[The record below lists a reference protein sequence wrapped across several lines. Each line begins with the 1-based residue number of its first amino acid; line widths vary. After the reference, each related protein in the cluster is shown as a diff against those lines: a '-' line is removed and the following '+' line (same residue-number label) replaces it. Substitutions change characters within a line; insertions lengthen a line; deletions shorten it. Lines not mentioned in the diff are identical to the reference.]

1 MRWIGR
7 VGVVGMCSA
16 GLVVASVGWASEGS
30 SFRVGDDQVVERES
44 DESDDADVLA
54 GPRATEAGTPGG
66 MGVFAPSMDGRTM
79 GSAGDRRTER
89 WMERA
94 MRGLMRNP
102 PSPELAL
109 TDEQREAIGA
119 ATKAHEE
126 RVNVYRR
133 EHREELQRLR
143 EAAGIESNSDL
154 RPQNR
159 DQIETTPAMD
169 AARQRMRE
177 INRGTPN
184 QDQLR
189 GEVWAVLTEP
199 QREHIN
205 GAIERMH
212 AEAAAQENAD
222 AMMGTGDAMSGEMDQ
237 RGLELV
243 PHRAYTTG
251 DARMD
256 AFVDRVMALPEAQRE
271 RLLQRLTGMMDRF
284 ENAERERRRR
294 DAPPT
299 MDGVDVPRSR

>member
-44 DESDDADVLA
+44 DGADDADVLA

-79 GSAGDRRTER
+79 GSAGDRRMER

-94 MRGLMRNP
+94 MRSLMRNP

-126 RVNVYRR
+126 RVNAYRL

-143 EAAGIESNSDL
+143 EAAGIESNSEL
-154 RPQNR
+154 RTQNR
-159 DQIETTPAMD
+159 DQMETTPAMD

-199 QREHIN
+199 QREHVN
-205 GAIERMH
+205 GAIERMR

-222 AMMGTGDAMSGEMDQ
+222 AMMGTGMEDAAGAHGAQ
-237 RGLELV
+237 RQRVAGGS
-243 PHRAYTTG
+243 TG
-251 DARMD
+251 DARLD
-256 AFVDRVMALPEAQRE
+256 AFVERVMALPEAQRE
-271 RLLQRLTGMMDRF
+271 RLLQRLTGMMERF